1 MAGLLKDRVAVVTGA
16 GRGIGRA
23 EAIALAAQGA
33 KVVVNDLGGEKDGS
47 GIGKGPADEVV
58 AEIKKAKGQAVA
70 NYDSVTTMEGA
81 ERIIK
86 TALDSFGRIDILVN
100 NAGILRDRMVFN
112 MTQEEWDSVIKVHL
126 YGHFYCTK
134 FACLAMR
141 SQRYGRIINTSSQA
155 GLGNMGQ
162 ANYSAAKEGIV
173 GLTRTVARDMGRYG
187 ITCNAIRPRAA
198 TRLTITP
205 ELEANWKRA
214 QAQGLPT
221 LGDYDELRAMMP
233 EHVAEL
239 VVYLATDAAS
249 NINGQVF
256 LVGGNMIAAYPDTP
270 PTKFLFKEAGGSWTA
285 EELVETM
292 PKTLA
297 KDIINPSPPSPLD
310 IAKK

>member
-1 MAGLLKDRVAVVTGA
+1 
-16 GRGIGRA
+16 
-23 EAIALAAQGA
+23 
-33 KVVVNDLGGEKDGS
+33 
-47 GIGKGPADEVV
+47 
-58 AEIKKAKGQAVA
+58 
-70 NYDSVTTMEGA
+70 
-81 ERIIK
+81 
-86 TALDSFGRIDILVN
+86 
-100 NAGILRDRMVFN
+100 
-112 MTQEEWDSVIKVHL
+112 
-126 YGHFYCTK
+126 
-134 FACLAMR
+134 
-141 SQRYGRIINTSSQA
+141 
-155 GLGNMGQ
+155 
-162 ANYSAAKEGIV
+162 AAKEGIV
-173 GLTRTVARDMGRYG
+173 GLTRTIARDMGRYG

-239 VVYLATDAAS
+239 VVYLATDTAS
-249 NINGQVF
+249 NVNGQVF

-292 PKTLA
+292 PKTLT
-297 KDIINPSPPSPLD
+297 KDIVNPSPPSPLD

>member
-1 MAGLLKDRVAVVTGA
+1 MSGLLKDKVAVVTGA

-33 KVVVNDLGGEKDGS
+33 KVVVNDLGGEKDGA
-47 GIGKGPADEVV
+47 GAAKGPADEVV

-70 NYDSVTTMEGA
+70 NYDSVTTIEGA

-112 MTQEEWDSVIKVHL
+112 MTQEEWDAVLKVHL

-134 FACLAMR
+134 FACMVMR
-141 SQRYGRIINTSSQA
+141 QQRYGRIINTSSQA

-162 ANYSAAKEGIV
+162 TNYSSAKEGIV

-187 ITCNAIRPRAA
+187 VTCNAIRPRAA

-205 ELEANWKRA
+205 ELEAAWKRA

-233 EHVAEL
+233 EHVAQF

-249 NINGQVF
+249 SINGQVF
-256 LVGGNMIAAYPDTP
+256 LVGGNMVALYPEPDP
-270 PTKFLFKEAGGSWTA
+270 FKYLFKEAGGSWSA
-285 EELVETM
+285 EELLETM

-297 KDIINPSPPSPLD
+297 KDIVNPSPPALEP
-310 IAKK
+310 AKR